1 MKLNLHNPTFCF
13 SLQTQVRR
21 DEPEQLVHVADREA
35 VATRGDVDGTDVQ
48 RSLRD
53 SDRKRPSAGS
63 HRKTSRTRAS
73 LQTRKPE

>member
-13 SLQTQVRR
+13 CLQTQVRR

-35 VATRGDVDGTDVQ
+35 VATRGDVDGADVQ
-48 RSLRD
+48 RPLRD

-63 HRKTSRTRAS
+63 HRKTPGARTS